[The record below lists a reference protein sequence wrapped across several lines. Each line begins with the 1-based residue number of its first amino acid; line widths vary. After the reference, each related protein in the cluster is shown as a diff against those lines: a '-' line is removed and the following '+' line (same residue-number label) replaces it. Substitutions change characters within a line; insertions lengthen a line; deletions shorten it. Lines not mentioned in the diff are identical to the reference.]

1 MCLRP
6 IVGLFGWGAIM
17 GLLLF
22 AYDVRTGGGV
32 NLLRAGTR
40 SLTGYLCK
48 RTTYVHTSVIHSF

>member
-22 AYDVRTGGGV
+22 AYDVRTGGGLIYCELV
-32 NLLRAGTR
+32 RGV
-40 SLTGYLCK
+40 SLD
-48 RTTYVHTSVIHSF
+48 TYVNVRRTYTHL

>member
-22 AYDVRTGGGV
+22 AYDVRTGGGWV

-40 SLTGYLCK
+40 VSLN
-48 RTTYVHTSVIHSF
+48 TYVNVRRTYTHL

>member
-22 AYDVRTGGGV
+22 AYDVRTGGGGLIYCELV
-32 NLLRAGTR
+32 RE
-40 SLTGYLCK
+40 SHWILT
-48 RTTYVHTSVIHSF
+48 